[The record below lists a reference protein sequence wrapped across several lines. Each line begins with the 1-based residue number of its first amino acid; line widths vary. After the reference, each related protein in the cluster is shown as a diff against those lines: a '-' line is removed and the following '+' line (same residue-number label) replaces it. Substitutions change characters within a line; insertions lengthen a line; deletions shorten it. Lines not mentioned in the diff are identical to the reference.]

1 MSEITLYLKTKRL
14 KENKLIEDMA
24 KKLKITPASYS
35 SKENGR
41 TQFKVDELKV
51 VKKYLKI
58 DDSDLIKYFLVKYWH
73 FADYWLI

>member
-1 MSEITLYLKTKRL
+1 
-14 KENKLIEDMA
+14 MA

-58 DDSDLIKYFLVKYWH
+58 DDSDLIKYF
-73 FADYWLI
+73 FS

>member
-35 SKENGR
+35 SKEKGI
-41 TQFKVDELKV
+41 TQFKVDELKI
-51 VKKYLKI
+51 VKKFLKI
-58 DDSDLIKYFLVKYWH
+58 DDSELIKYF
-73 FADYWLI
+73 FS